1 MYLLYNEHMGAR
13 QSSPL
18 GASPFDGLGLPYD
31 RLQALRF
38 AILWYSIEEQAKAAD
53 HVCKSMASNSVFIGQ
68 QRVRLDT
75 SGDDW
80 NATSVGNMAYLALH
94 CSQEHREFY
103 KQAYEAMV
111 HRLKDEH
118 SGFYS
123 DDFKARL
130 ATCDIMQP
138 RYL

>member
-53 HVCKSMASNSVFIGQ
+53 HVCKSMASSSVFIGQ

-75 SGDDW
+75 SGDDCI
-80 NATSVGNMAYLALH
+80 AARSTASSTSRRTRPWCIASRTSIPDSTQTISKPVW
-94 CSQEHREFY
+94 
-103 KQAYEAMV
+103 
-111 HRLKDEH
+111 
-118 SGFYS
+118 
-123 DDFKARL
+123 RL
-130 ATCDIMQP
+130 AISCNLVICNLP
-138 RYL
+138 I